1 MGRGIGDR
9 HGGIMKYNGAQVIYF
24 SMNVVQKILRHAF
37 RYPLDDGRIEDV
49 GERVV
54 LAADL
59 TLSPKWH

>member
-1 MGRGIGDR
+1 
-9 HGGIMKYNGAQVIYF
+9 MKYNGAQVIYF